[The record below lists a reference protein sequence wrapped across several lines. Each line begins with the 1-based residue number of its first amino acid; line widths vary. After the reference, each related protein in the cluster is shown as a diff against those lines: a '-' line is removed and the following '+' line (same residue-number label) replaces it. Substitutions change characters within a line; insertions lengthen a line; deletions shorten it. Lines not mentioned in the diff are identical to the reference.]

1 MGELKC
7 AFRSL
12 ILRLWMLMQWQL
24 QGKLRSSRRCLA
36 QSRLLRGDHPVAV
49 LPPFQLYMPAR

>member
-12 ILRLWMLMQWQL
+12 ILRLWMLMQWRL
-24 QGKLRSSRRCLA
+24 QGKLRSSR
-36 QSRLLRGDHPVAV
+36 RLLRGDHPVAV